1 MISTIL
7 AGLGLLIL
15 SGVAQTYI
23 SFMLFAEFSHHSR
36 ENNS

>member
-1 MISTIL
+1 MISTIM

-15 SGVAQTYI
+15 SGIAKTYI

-36 ENNS
+36 KKNS